1 MTNTKM
7 QSELKEGQIVRN
19 YGKEF
24 MLPMFA
30 NDQNFNKY
38 KEVVWTYTGICTD
51 SPVNDDIRDTGFN
64 GSSYSWR
71 ASDGKLK

>member
-24 MLPMFA
+24 IATNVRKQPEL
-30 NDQNFNKY
+30 NKY

-51 SPVNDDIRDTGFN
+51 SPVNDSIRDTGFN